1 MVLTIVFLIF
11 FVKLKMLI
19 IKNTVSTGNIHKPNC
34 PLVVRVNIAEADDQ
48 IFGGK
53 SANKI
58 YVF

>member
-1 MVLTIVFLIF
+1 MEERFTSRVVL
-11 FVKLKMLI
+11 
-19 IKNTVSTGNIHKPNC
+19 
-34 PLVVRVNIAEADDQ
+34 VNFAEADAQ

>member
-1 MVLTIVFLIF
+1 
-11 FVKLKMLI
+11 MLI
-19 IKNTVSTGNIHKPNC
+19 IKNTVSTGKIHKPSC
-34 PLVVRVNIAEADDQ
+34 PLVVRVNVAEADAQ